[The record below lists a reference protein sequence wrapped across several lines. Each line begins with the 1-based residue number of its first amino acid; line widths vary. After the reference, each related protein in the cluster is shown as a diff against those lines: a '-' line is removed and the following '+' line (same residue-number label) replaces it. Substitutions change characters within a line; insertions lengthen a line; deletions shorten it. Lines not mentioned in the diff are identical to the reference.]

1 METRAS
7 YLLVGVFA
15 LIAMAGFAIAVV
27 WMAGANLESTSA
39 RYLIYFKGS
48 VSGLKVGNAVQYR
61 GIPVG
66 VVSGLEINPKN
77 VEQVRATIE
86 INSKTPV
93 KTDTVAGLGY
103 QGITGVAYIEL
114 TGGTHTA
121 PPLEP
126 APGEKLAVI
135 KSKPSQLEEL
145 FEAAPELVTRVTDLV
160 NLGAKLLGPKNQ
172 ENVAQILDNVNTI
185 TGSIAGRSEE
195 IGTIISDLRVAVN
208 DVRSV
213 TVDADA
219 TVREIGA
226 LAKSVRTLADTL
238 DNEVNGVGPAA
249 TKSMQEIGSAATEF
263 RRTAIALSDLI
274 ERNKGAVD
282 TFASS
287 GLYELTQL
295 LSDLR
300 VLVNSLT
307 RISGQ
312 IEQDPARFLFGKTQ
326 PSLEVK

>member
-15 LIAMAGFAIAVV
+15 LIAMAGFAISAV
-27 WMAGANLESTSA
+27 WMMGSNLDSATA
-39 RYLIYFKGS
+39 RYVIFFKGS

-77 VEQVRATIE
+77 VEEVRATIE
-86 INSKTPV
+86 ISPKTPV

-121 PPLEP
+121 PALEP
-126 APGEKLAVI
+126 TPGEKLPVI
-135 KSKPSQLEEL
+135 MSKASQLQEL
-145 FEAAPELVTRVTDLV
+145 FDAAPELVTRVTHLV
-160 NLGAKLLGPKNQ
+160 NLAVRFLGSQNQ
-172 ENVAQILDNVNTI
+172 ENVAKILDNVSTI
-185 TGSIAGRSEE
+185 TGSVAGKSEE
-195 IGTIISDLRVAVN
+195 IGTVISDLRVAVN
-208 DVRSV
+208 DVRGMA
-213 TVDADA
+213 VDADA

-226 LAKSVRTLADTL
+226 LAKSVRTLSDTL
-238 DNEVNGVGPAA
+238 EQEVHGVGPAA
-249 TKSMQEIGSAATEF
+249 TQSMKEIGNAATEF
-263 RRTAIALSDLI
+263 RRTAIALSDI
-274 ERNKGAVD
+274 IDRNKGAVD

-295 LSDLR
+295 LADMR
-300 VLVNSLT
+300 VLVNALT